1 MKKILIITLLG
12 CLFLVGCGA
21 SKNATT
27 SQTTTKEQEKIM
39 EDTSATETEDSEDS
53 SPAEIENSEDSS
65 NIENEAVTD
74 SSPYT
79 YADMNVTMY
88 AAEEAIVKDIPSNG
102 GKRLGQLVL
111 NQEVAVTGQCKENSW
126 YRIDYN
132 GKVGYVSNDYLVSEK
147 IAVASENENN
157 DVGVANGENENNDVN
172 VANGDNENNAG
183 TGNES
188 TFEEV
193 SKPPIP
199 IFDDGTK
206 EDIDWNQYSSGNGD
220 DLDFNGSVTLPS
232 GITISTLNK
241 FNACGMDTSDGNS
254 WMGDIYS
261 DIVAQNYEIMADNF
275 DAFNERYNGSV
286 INVTNGKQ
294 IWWRSD
300 YANITASIE
309 LRKCDDHYKIIIW
322 GPYLNLEDA
331 QARGWAGLD
340 SHHVD
345 QAEDALAVL
354 LSAITPNC
362 VELQK
367 CIVYSLYEAPDG
379 QEPIDANGNWTTI
392 GDCQIKVDWNNCSYD
407 KCIWTFQIKP

>member
-39 EDTSATETEDSEDS
+39 EDTFATETEDSEDS

-111 NQEVAVTGQCKENSW
+111 NQEVTVTGQCKENSW

-261 DIVAQNYEIMADNF
+261 DIVAQNYETMADNF